1 MDLTRYLSLYRAETQ
16 EHLRALNRGLLEL
29 ERSGD
34 RGLEEA
40 FRSVHTIKGMA
51 ATMGHTGVSDLAH
64 RLEDQLA
71 RLRATPGAVAHHTV
85 DELLLA
91 ADALEQEVERA
102 TTAPETGAPADTAPD
117 GEAQKVTDSPPE
129 IAIPSGAALV
139 RVVLRDDAPLK
150 SVRATMVRRNAEHA
164 VQVLSATPDH
174 VDDDFGGVL
183 HLVVPASVDQ
193 AELERAIRAAGDVER
208 VEFTLPGAA
217 ETAARDDGV
226 QHKFVRIDQS
236 RLDDMADDVGEL
248 ATMCVRLEDLV
259 RATPVAETAELA
271 DRMRKVVAAL
281 QETVLEARMVPVSEV
296 FERFPRV
303 VRDAARSVGKDVD
316 FTIEGGDIQMD
327 RAILEQLAEPLVHLL
342 RNAVAH
348 GVEMPAERVAAGK
361 LARGKLVLRAARV
374 RASVLIQ
381 VEDDGAGIDAVK
393 VFRRAAELGVPVELD
408 AGDALLQVL
417 SHPGFSTAGE
427 VSSVS
432 GRGVG
437 LDAVV
442 TSVRGLGGV
451 VAIRSQLGTGTEFSL
466 RLPTTLA
473 VAQVLR
479 VKVGAEDYALPL
491 THVSEVLELNR
502 PMITHLRG
510 AEVVRVRGDLLPL
523 VRMGALLGAESGSA
537 ETAAVVM
544 EIGERRVAL
553 AVDRLVAREQIVV
566 KSFDSAVGA
575 LPYFSGVTLLAD
587 GRPALVLDP
596 ASVS

>member
-71 RLRATPGAVAHHTV
+71 GLRAAPGPVAHNTV
-85 DELLLA
+85 DDLLRA
-91 ADALEQEVERA
+91 ADALEHEVERA
-102 TTAPETGAPADTAPD
+102 TTAPDGGPQPGAGPDSRTQPA
-117 GEAQKVTDSPPE
+117 TDHAPE
-129 IAIPSGAALV
+129 IAIPAGAALV

-150 SVRATMVRRNAEHA
+150 SVRATMIRRNAEHA
-164 VQVLSATPDH
+164 VEVLSSSPDH
-174 VDDDFGGVL
+174 VDDNFGGVL
-183 HLVVPASVDQ
+183 HLVVPASVDH

-208 VEFTLPGAA
+208 VEFAVPGAPGA
-217 ETAARDDGV
+217 PVQEEAL

-259 RATPVAETAELA
+259 RATPAAETAELA

-281 QETVLEARMVPVSEV
+281 QETVLEARMVPVGEV

-303 VRDAARSVGKDVD
+303 VRDAARSIGKDID
-316 FTIEGGDIQMD
+316 FTIEGADIQLD

-348 GVEMPAERVAAGK
+348 GVETPVERVAAGK
-361 LARGKLVLRAARV
+361 PARGKLVLRAARV

-381 VEDDGAGIDAVK
+381 VEDDGAGIDAVR
-393 VFRRAAELGVPVELD
+393 VFRRAEELGMPVAPD
-408 AGDALLQVL
+408 SGDALLQVL

-442 TSVRGLGGV
+442 TSIRALGGV
-451 VAIRSQLGTGTEFSL
+451 VGVRSQLGTGTEFSL

-491 THVSEVLELNR
+491 THVSEVLELSR
-502 PMITHLRG
+502 PMVTHLRG

-523 VRMGALLGAESGSA
+523 VRMRALLEAESAGAEG
-537 ETAAVVM
+537 AAVVM